1 MKIVTEA
8 FNFPVPLVTLSERL
22 HVLELFHGPTLA
34 FKDFGARFMAR
45 LMGYFVAE
53 SGKQLTVIVATSGDT
68 GSAVAQAFLGVS
80 GIRVVILYP
89 AGRVSDAQEKQLTT
103 LGQNITAL
111 EVSGSFDD
119 CQRLAK
125 QALVDPVIAE
135 KLTITSANSINI
147 ARLIPQSFYYFAA
160 VAQLGLSE
168 SLPVFSVPSG
178 NFGNLT
184 GGLLAK
190 RIGLGVAQFIAAT
203 NANDVVP
210 EFLRSGKLIPRASR
224 HTISNAMDVGNPS
237 NFARIVDLYDNDLQA
252 IRRDIWGCSFS
263 DEETLA
269 RHARCGAAPR
279 LRARSSHGRRRAGL
293 GELRKTKSTGH
304 AGNRARHGASRQVRR
319 NRRSRHRRPAGDART
334 PGGVPG
340 PAEEIHSLSQPFFRV
355 AGISAIGQHLILC
368 CEPTECWMKLLIAI
382 AGFFILFATL
392 WEAFE
397 TIILPRRVTRPIR
410 LVRMFYRVT
419 WKFWAAINRL
429 IRSKKVRDAHLSYYG
444 PLSLLGLFATW
455 AFLLI
460 LGFCDAALGRRLSH
474 QRAGRNADVP
484 DRFLLE
490 RNDVFSRWDWAT

>member
-1 MKIVTEA
+1 MKYRSTLHRSPEVSLRDAVLRGSAPDGGLYMPVEIPLLKKEFLGRLPSLGFPEIADEVASLLAGDEIPPRILMKIVTEA
-8 FNFPVPLVTLSERL
+8 FNFPVPLVALGKHL
-22 HVLELFHGPTLA
+22 HILELFHGPTLA

-45 LMGYFVAE
+45 LMEYFVQE

-89 AGRVSDAQEKQLTT
+89 AGRVSEAQEKQLTT
-103 LGQNITAL
+103 IGQNITAL

-135 KLTITSANSINI
+135 KLTLTSANSINI

-160 VAQLGLSE
+160 VAQLGPSG

-190 RIGLGVAQFIAAT
+190 RMGLGVAQFIAAT

-252 IRRDIWGCSFS
+252 IRRDVWGCSFN
-263 DEETLA
+263 DEETL
-269 RHARCGAAPR
+269 RIMQDVK
-279 LRARSSHGRRRAGL
+279 
-293 GELRKTKSTGH
+293 E
-304 AGNRARHGASRQVRR
+304 RHGYVLDPHTAVGVLGWQCFAKQNQSATRGVVLATAHPSKFSKIVERAVGA
-319 NRRSRHRRPAGDART
+319 RPEM
-334 PGGVPG
+334 P
-340 PAEEIHSLSQPFFRV
+340 E
-355 AGISAIGQHLILC
+355 
-368 CEPTECWMKLLIAI
+368 
-382 AGFFILFATL
+382 
-392 WEAFE
+392 
-397 TIILPRRVTRPIR
+397 R
-410 LVRMFYRVT
+410 LT
-419 WKFWAAINRL
+419 
-429 IRSKKVRDAHLSYYG
+429 
-444 PLSLLGLFATW
+444 
-455 AFLLI
+455 AFLERPKQSISFPNRFPEL
-460 LGFCDAALGRRLSH
+460 
-474 QRAGRNADVP
+474 QE
-484 DRFLLE
+484 FLLAA
-490 RNDVFSRWDWAT
+490 NT